1 VIVGPSDTLL
11 TAYNRMRIADV
22 SQVPVL
28 ENGKLVGILDES
40 DLLVRVQ
47 DGGGSFVDPVSRAM
61 TDRLETFQPSASFQ
75 DLRAILDRGEVA
87 IILDGDQFVG
97 LITRIDMLNYLRRK
111 V

>member
-1 VIVGPSDTLL
+1 
-11 TAYNRMRIADV
+11 
-22 SQVPVL
+22 
-28 ENGKLVGILDES
+28 
-40 DLLVRVQ
+40 
-47 DGGGSFVDPVSRAM
+47 
-61 TDRLETFQPSASFQ
+61 LETFQPSASFQ